1 MDAQEKTGVIIILFG
16 SLYALSSYIQLFF
29 VRYLEF
35 TVTKSAKVL
44 SRMAGNSISEGLNLL
59 TSREDAFAP
68 SSPWVSATIYKGASL
83 LQKPSYY
90 KFYWGHYFYIFR
102 ALTNDVNKLFKKLL
116 YLCIKQDTCTVFN
129 CFSDDN
135 TAFSYK
141 RYTVGL
147 ESRNRRSANA
157 GS

>member
-68 SSPWVSATIYKGASL
+68 SSSPRVSATIYKGASL
-83 LQKPSYY
+83 LPKPSYY
-90 KFYWGHYFYIFR
+90 KFYWGHYFSFEHLR
-102 ALTNDVNKLFKKLL
+102 MT
-116 YLCIKQDTCTVFN
+116 
-129 CFSDDN
+129 
-135 TAFSYK
+135 
-141 RYTVGL
+141 
-147 ESRNRRSANA
+147 
-157 GS
+157 